1 MTMRH
6 RIRLFMAS
14 EPMRYV
20 MLGIGCLFILVTPI
34 LGPLPGPGGLITFA
48 IGAGLI
54 LKNSRWAKRRYVRF
68 KQQHPKW
75 GSWSDWS
82 LRRASARRRE
92 EIARDAAAES
102 D

>member
-1 MTMRH
+1 MTLRH

-14 EPMRYV
+14 EPMRWT
-20 MLGIGCLFILVTPI
+20 MLAIGWLFIAVTP
-34 LGPLPGPGGLITFA
+34 LVGPIPGPGGVITFA
-48 IGAGLI
+48 IGAGLV

-68 KQQHPKW
+68 KQRHPKW

-82 LRRASARRRE
+82 LRRESAKRRE
-92 EIARDAAAES
+92 AIARETSSES